1 MKELREREGGKER
14 VLGSIFSLIGEKTKK
29 KKKKKKKGNEKNSKK
44 NERKKKNP
52 RKKGVTSDPL
62 RENDPNGE

>member
-14 VLGSIFSLIGEKTKK
+14 VLGSIFPLIGEKTK

-44 NERKKKNP
+44 N
-52 RKKGVTSDPL
+52 
-62 RENDPNGE
+62 